1 MHTIMEWNILVS
13 DGNPWVMYRVF
24 TAGLLY
30 MYIPDIWKILSISY
44 VASSMTYIV
53 SFGIQRMGGSMV
65 HHMFTYPVAVV
76 IGTFVSKAVRQKPSK
91 YPLLHIMSTLPWVIS
106 GFYGPLGYPIFLLPY
121 VTTLLIA
128 KMYDWALVSGLSM
141 VLNGALFP
149 LHSPLVSL
157 IIPVVVLFV
166 YSWFR
171 DIYHDTSYNLDV

>member
-1 MHTIMEWNILVS
+1 MEWNILVS
-13 DGNPWVMYRVF
+13 DGDPWVMYRVYI
-24 TAGLLY
+24 AGLV
-30 MYIPDIWKILSISY
+30 YIYVQDTWRVLCFSY
-44 VASSMTYIV
+44 IASSLSYIV
-53 SFGIQRMGGSMV
+53 SFGIQCMEGSLV
-65 HHMFTYPVAVV
+65 HHLFTYPVAIVLGV
-76 IGTFVSKAVRQKPSK
+76 FVSECVRQKPSK

-128 KMYDWALVSGLSM
+128 KMYDWAIVSGVGM

-157 IIPVVVLFV
+157 IIPIVVLFA

-171 DIYHDTSYNLDV
+171 DIYHDTPYNLDV